1 MRRKCIHGLERGFLV
16 FKIEESKKIVDKHM
30 ILVYYNDS
38 TVIRIKSSYNV
49 YRQVKGGVCLR
60 YENDR
65 PIYLQ
70 VIEDISRRLI
80 QGELAL
86 GEKLPSVRELA
97 VQYQINPNTASRVYK
112 EMESQGL
119 CYTRR
124 GMGTFITEDSGMIKT
139 LQKEMAENCLDT
151 FLQGMQA
158 IGISLDEMI
167 QLLRERYAKE
177 DL

>member
-1 MRRKCIHGLERGFLV
+1 M
-16 FKIEESKKIVDKHM
+16 
-30 ILVYYNDS
+30 
-38 TVIRIKSSYNV
+38 
-49 YRQVKGGVCLR
+49 R

-86 GEKLPSVRELA
+86 GEKLPSVREMA

-112 EMESQGL
+112 EMESRGL
-119 CYTRR
+119 CYTKR
-124 GMGTFITEDSGMIKT
+124 GMGTFITEDSGMIKMIKT
-139 LQKEMAENCLDT
+139 LQSEMAEDCLDT

-158 IGISLDEMI
+158 IGIDLDEMI

-177 DL
+177 EL

>member
-1 MRRKCIHGLERGFLV
+1 MK
-16 FKIEESKKIVDKHM
+16 
-30 ILVYYNDS
+30 
-38 TVIRIKSSYNV
+38 
-49 YRQVKGGVCLR
+49 

-80 QGELAL
+80 QGELNL
-86 GEKLPSVRELA
+86 GEKLPSVRDLA

-119 CYTRR
+119 CYTKR
-124 GMGTFITEDSGMIKT
+124 GMGTFITEDSGMIGT
-139 LQKEMAENCLDT
+139 LQEEMAETCLDT

-158 IGISLDEMI
+158 LGIDLDQMI
-167 QLLRERYAKE
+167 QLLKERYAKE